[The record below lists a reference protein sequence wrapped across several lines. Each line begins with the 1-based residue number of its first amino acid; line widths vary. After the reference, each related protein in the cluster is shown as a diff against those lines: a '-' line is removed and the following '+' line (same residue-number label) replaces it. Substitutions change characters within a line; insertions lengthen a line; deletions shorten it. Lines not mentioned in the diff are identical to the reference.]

1 MPDIDVFAGAD
12 ELALHPGQ
20 PITGASLPTRE
31 EYEFWLEEQQG
42 IEREMEY
49 FDKGAVIGQCTS
61 SALANKEPQETST
74 A

>member
-1 MPDIDVFAGAD
+1 MPDIDVFAGVD

-31 EYEFWLEEQQG
+31 EYEFWLEDQQG
-42 IEREMEY
+42 IEREMEF
-49 FDKGAVIGQCTS
+49 FDKGKVIGRFSCLE
-61 SALANKEPQETST
+61 LADKVSQETSI